1 MEDTIVAISTSVGE
15 GAISIIRLSGHD
27 ALNIASKVFTKDL
40 TKVDSHTI
48 HYGFITSNNE
58 KIDEVLVSVMKA
70 PKTFTREDIVEIN
83 CHGGI
88 ATTNKV
94 LEVLLENGARL
105 AEPGEFTK
113 RAFLNGRIDLL
124 EAEATMDL
132 ISSKAESARKI
143 SINTLTGE
151 TSNLI
156 KNLRSELVKIISNIE
171 VNIDYPE
178 YEDIEVLTNES
189 ILPDIKKFKEKLEE
203 IIKKSEDSKV
213 IKEGIRVGIIGR
225 PNVGKSSLL
234 NSLLEE
240 EKAIVTDVPGTTRD
254 IVEGSLIVSGIPLNI
269 IDTAGIRKTEDTVEK
284 IGVEKSLKIIDTSD
298 LLIYILNNNEEITE
312 EEKEILKR
320 GTVDFYTCSYYMS
333 SCITTH
339 EGEATVEGNLAGGA
353 KNPYLQASDWGW
365 QIDPDGLRY
374 SLNEIYERY
383 RIPIMVVENGLGARD
398 EKAEDGQI
406 HDSYRIDYLR
416 RHIEAMYEATEDGV
430 DLMGYTPWGCID
442 LVSASTGEMAKRYG
456 FIYVNKFDDGTGDL
470 SREKKDSFDWY
481 KNVIATNGQC
491 L

>member
-284 IGVEKSLKIIDTSD
+284 IGVEKSLKIIDTSY

-312 EEKEILKR
+312 EEKEILEKTKNKKR
-320 GTVDFYTCSYYMS
+320 IIVVNKIDLKTKLNKKLLDSYIEIS
-333 SCITTH
+333 VKENIGIDKIKD
-339 EGEATVEGNLAGGA
+339 EIKRLFNIGEISTNDMT
-353 KNPYLQASDWGW
+353 YLSNARS
-365 QIDPDGLRY
+365 IALLKK
-374 SLNEIYERY
+374 SLNNINDAINEINNNN
-383 RIPIMVVENGLGARD
+383 PIDIVELSLKESWNNLGEVIGETYTD
-398 EKAEDGQI
+398 ELLDE
-406 HDSYRIDYLR
+406 L
-416 RHIEAMYEATEDGV
+416 
-430 DLMGYTPWGCID
+430 
-442 LVSASTGEMAKRYG
+442 
-456 FIYVNKFDDGTGDL
+456 F
-470 SREKKDSFDWY
+470 SRF
-481 KNVIATNGQC
+481 C
-491 L
+491 LGK

>member
-156 KNLRSELVKIISNIE
+156 KNLRSELIKIISNIE

-240 EKAIVTDVPGTTRD
+240 EKAIVTNIPGTTRD

-312 EEKEILKR
+312 EEKEILEKTKNKKR
-320 GTVDFYTCSYYMS
+320 IIVVNKIDLKTKLNKKLLDSYIEIS
-333 SCITTH
+333 VKENIGIDKIKD
-339 EGEATVEGNLAGGA
+339 EIKRLFNIGEISTNDMT
-353 KNPYLQASDWGW
+353 YLSNARS
-365 QIDPDGLRY
+365 IALLKK
-374 SLNEIYERY
+374 SLNNINDAINEINNNN
-383 RIPIMVVENGLGARD
+383 PIDIVELSLKESWNNLGEVIGETYTD
-398 EKAEDGQI
+398 ELLDE
-406 HDSYRIDYLR
+406 L
-416 RHIEAMYEATEDGV
+416 
-430 DLMGYTPWGCID
+430 
-442 LVSASTGEMAKRYG
+442 
-456 FIYVNKFDDGTGDL
+456 F
-470 SREKKDSFDWY
+470 SRF
-481 KNVIATNGQC
+481 C
-491 L
+491 LGK

>member
-27 ALNIASKVFTKDL
+27 ALNIARKIITKNI
-40 TKVDSHTI
+40 TKINSHNI
-48 HYGFITSNNE
+48 HYGFITKNKK

-312 EEKEILKR
+312 EEKEILEKTKNKKR
-320 GTVDFYTCSYYMS
+320 IIVVNKIDLKTKLNKKLLDSYIEIS
-333 SCITTH
+333 VKENIGIDKIKD
-339 EGEATVEGNLAGGA
+339 EIKRLFNIGEISTNDMT
-353 KNPYLQASDWGW
+353 YLSNARS
-365 QIDPDGLRY
+365 IVLLKK
-374 SLNEIYERY
+374 SLNNINDAINEINNNN
-383 RIPIMVVENGLGARD
+383 PIDIVELSLKESWNNLGEVIGETYTD
-398 EKAEDGQI
+398 ELLDE
-406 HDSYRIDYLR
+406 L
-416 RHIEAMYEATEDGV
+416 
-430 DLMGYTPWGCID
+430 
-442 LVSASTGEMAKRYG
+442 
-456 FIYVNKFDDGTGDL
+456 F
-470 SREKKDSFDWY
+470 SRF
-481 KNVIATNGQC
+481 C
-491 L
+491 LGK